1 MGKRKRI
8 SAEKRK
14 EIKKATTIASLRNST
29 MSPRK
34 MRLVADLV
42 RGKKV
47 EEALNILSFSTKH
60 AARSLKKL
68 LLSAISNWEQKNTDS
83 QNTISD
89 LYIKTIYVEQGRT
102 LKRIL
107 PAPQGRAYRVRK
119 RSNHV
124 TLILDTKKINQKAEQ
139 TQN

>member
-68 LLSAISNWEQKNTDS
+68 LLSAISNWEQKKYRFSKHNIRLVH
-83 QNTISD
+83 QNYLCWTGKN
-89 LYIKTIYVEQGRT
+89 IK
-102 LKRIL
+102 KN
-107 PAPQGRAYRVRK
+107 PASSTR
-119 RSNHV
+119 
-124 TLILDTKKINQKAEQ
+124 
-139 TQN
+139 